1 VEKFVLDGL
10 LDEVAKDLLP
20 VFWLDWRIRTLQNCL
35 SRFFFVFFFIIPEY
49 ILKRILCELYIFYFL
64 AQQ

>member
-35 SRFFFVFFFIIPEY
+35 SRFFFVFSLLF
-49 ILKRILCELYIFYFL
+49 LCIF
-64 AQQ
+64 